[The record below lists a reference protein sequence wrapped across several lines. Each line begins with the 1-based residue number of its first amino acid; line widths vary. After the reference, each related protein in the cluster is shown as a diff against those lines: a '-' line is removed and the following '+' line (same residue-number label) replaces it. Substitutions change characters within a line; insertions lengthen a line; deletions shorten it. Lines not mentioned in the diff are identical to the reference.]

1 MRKSTLLKAL
11 LAGIASLILVCTAT
25 PALAQHGGG
34 HGGGGGEVEVSTAEE
49 AAVFTV
55 VVPTAAASTVV
66 GLMAVAT
73 MVEDIPTAAIAAGVL
88 CMAEAA
94 GTEG

>member
-1 MRKSTLLKAL
+1 MFAQPRPLLPNMAE
-11 LAGIASLILVCTAT
+11 VTAEEVV
-25 PALAQHGGG
+25 
-34 HGGGGGEVEVSTAEE
+34 EVEVSTAEE